1 MPGSKARR
9 LFMVSTGIFQIDID
23 GLTKM
28 GWGIEEKY
36 LLIICRLLLVL
47 LCKISVNKLSLRL
60 VESLSMS

>member
-1 MPGSKARR
+1 
-9 LFMVSTGIFQIDID
+9 MVSTGIFQIDID